1 MIVRQTDEEFIPT
14 RATLIDRLKNWQDQ
28 ASWQD
33 FFDTYWKLIYGL
45 ARKFGLN
52 EEDAQD
58 VVQETMVS
66 VANHMPNFKYDPKLG
81 SFKSWLRTL
90 IRWRI
95 SDHIRKRG
103 PATTVPLQGETETG
117 DDSPAMKELPD
128 KNSQTI
134 DQLYEQEWQKNL
146 LDAAISKVKRKID
159 PQKYQVFDFY
169 VNKEWPPEKVAAA
182 FNISVDQVYLS
193 KHRITEMIKSEAK
206 RLENEML

>member
-1 MIVRQTDEEFIPT
+1 VRQPEDEYIPT

-103 PATTVPLQGETETG
+103 PVSTVPLHTDSETG
-117 DDSPAMKELPD
+117 NESFALKELPD
-128 KNSQTI
+128 KGSQTI

-146 LDAAISKVKRKID
+146 LDSAIAKVKRKMD

-182 FNISVDQVYLS
+182 FKISVDQVYLA
-193 KHRITEMIKSEAK
+193 KHRVTEMIKAEAK

>member
-1 MIVRQTDEEFIPT
+1 MRQPDDEFIPT
-14 RATLIDRLKNWQDQ
+14 RATLINRLKDWQDQ

-52 EEDAQD
+52 DEDAQD
-58 VVQETMVS
+58 VVQETMMS
-66 VANHMPNFKYDPKLG
+66 VAQQMPNFKYDPKLG

-95 SDHIRKRG
+95 ADHLRKRN
-103 PATTVPLQGETETG
+103 PAATVPL
-117 DDSPAMKELPD
+117 DPDSDGSDTSFTLRELPD
-128 KNSQTI
+128 KNNQSI

-146 LDAAISKVKRKID
+146 LDAAIDKVKRKID

-169 VNKEWPPEKVAAA
+169 VNKEWPPEKVASA
-182 FNISVDQVYLS
+182 FKISVDQVYLA
-193 KHRITEMIKSEAK
+193 KHRVTEMIKSEVK
-206 RLENEML
+206 RLESEML

>member
-1 MIVRQTDEEFIPT
+1 MRQPDDEFIPT
-14 RATLIDRLKNWQDQ
+14 RATLINRLKNWQDQ

-52 EEDAQD
+52 DEDAQD
-58 VVQETMVS
+58 VVQETMMS
-66 VANHMPNFKYDPKLG
+66 VAHHMPNFKYDPKLG

-95 SDHIRKRG
+95 ADHVRKRNQ
-103 PATTVPLQGETETG
+103 PAAVPLDHDSDG
-117 DDSPAMKELPD
+117 DDSSFKVRDLPD
-128 KNSQTI
+128 KSSQSI

-146 LDAAISKVKRKID
+146 LDAAIDKVKRKID

-169 VNKEWPPEKVAAA
+169 VNKEWPPEKVASA
-182 FNISVDQVYLS
+182 FKISVDQVYLA
-193 KHRITEMIKSEAK
+193 KHRVTEMIKSEVK
-206 RLENEML
+206 RLESEML